1 MADYKIAPD
10 STGIISLGA
19 MRKSLEAS
27 ADYSAGSKHST
38 ASTSVNTLVGS
49 PVTYQSNVDSFTWST
64 TNPKGFNEMYGKT
77 WSDGSGGGGGG
88 GPTSY
93 TLTLSTP
100 SNGGDNC
107 DRANVTIVQGG
118 TTLATMSSPAGAAPS
133 WNTSSV
139 TVTDDSTV
147 RITAAD
153 QGGGGAG
160 CTSSYTQVQVRLNG
174 TLRISIM
181 DQTVVVGTSTSST
194 SAYYDFTPSANQTVS
209 VTTTAVQG
217 L

>member
-19 MRKSLEAS
+19 MRKSLVAE
-27 ADYSAGSKHST
+27 ADYSAGSKHT
-38 ASTSVNTLVGS
+38 AASTSMNTLVGS
-49 PVTYQSNVDSFTWST
+49 PTTYQSNVDSFTWTT
-64 TNPKGFNEMYGKT
+64 TNPKGFGEMYGKT
-77 WSDGSGGGGGG
+77 WSDGSGGG

-100 SNGGDNC
+100 SNGGNNC
-107 DRANVTIVQGG
+107 DRASVTIVQGG
-118 TTLATMSSPAGAAPS
+118 TTLATMTSTAGAAPY
-133 WNTSSV
+133 WNTSSI

-147 RITAAD
+147 RISASD

-160 CTSSYTQVQVRLNG
+160 CTTAYTNVIVRVNG
-174 TLRISIM
+174 TVRINIT
-181 DQTVVVGTSTSST
+181 DQSVVVGTSTSNT
-194 SAYYDFTPSANQTVS
+194 SAYYDFTPSANWTIA
-209 VTTTAVQG
+209 VTTTAVAG